1 MKKFTIKSLLIAA
14 ALCLGTSAWAEDE
27 TISLTSIESG
37 ASTGSEIT
45 KSDAGNNVAYTQYR
59 NWGSSYDGT
68 IKFNAGG
75 SIALYKFDISSL
87 LNKKGV
93 VKNATLSL
101 NVTPNGD
108 CYDVYL
114 LGYNGSWESLSNS
127 RGSIGGTVNDGGSFQ
142 PLDDP
147 YQGISIGSSATTISA
162 SAKTYLNSA
171 LEAGRTEVSFA
182 VAMNLKRTFSAASS
196 ATLSVV
202 FTDEVYH
209 NYTINAVCE
218 SEIIKEFLTGSTT
231 ENSDYSITGIP
242 EFIEKGGKY
251 YQLSDNNVKSRSIS
265 YKMGTT
271 DAVQSINYVVNE
283 DVLFFSEV
291 EDNYKTSST
300 NYKYP
305 TNSKYS
311 GGVAVTGN
319 RTGANI
325 TLTFSVP
332 NNGTYELVLAHMDND
347 DRVNN
352 YYLDNTKTVYE
363 KRTGAADSDGF
374 YRIEEPL
381 TAGEHK
387 LYIAAN
393 YNLTAAYDYF
403 YITKVSDVATK
414 NVSVGSNGIAT
425 FTPSVA
431 LDFTNATNIKAY
443 TATVS
448 ETTVTLTE
456 TKTVAAGEGV
466 IIKSV
471 NGGEKNETIAVA
483 NPATATE
490 GNALVGT
497 LVDIDPLATD
507 ATINE
512 VTYTNYILNN
522 GSNGIG
528 FYKANGKKVAAGKAY
543 LRVPAEKVAGAK
555 ALTIVWNDGE
565 TTGIKDNYE
574 FGIMNS
580 DAVTYDLSG
589 RKVANPAKGLY
600 IKNGK
605 KFIVK

>member
-1 MKKFTIKSLLIAA
+1 MKKITIKSLLIAA

-27 TISLTSIESG
+27 IINLTSIESG

-59 NWGSSYDGT
+59 NWGASDGT
-68 IKFNAGG
+68 IKFYTGG
-75 SIALYKFDISSL
+75 SIALYKFDLSSL

-101 NVTPNGD
+101 NVTPNGN
-108 CYDVYL
+108 CYNVYL

-127 RGSIGGTVNDGGSFQ
+127 SGSIGGTVNDKGSFQ
-142 PLDDP
+142 PLDAP
-147 YQGISIGSSATTISA
+147 YQNISIGSSATTISA

-209 NYTINAVCE
+209 NYTINAVCG

-271 DAVQSINYVVNE
+271 DEVQSINYVVNE
-283 DVLFFSEV
+283 NVLFFSEV

-300 NYKYP
+300 NYQYP

-363 KRTGAADSDGF
+363 TRKGADDNDGF

-403 YITKVSDVATK
+403 YITKVSDVATTD
-414 NVSVGSNGIAT
+414 VSVSTNGIAT

-431 LDFTNATNIKAY
+431 LDFTNAKNIKAY

-448 ETTVTLTE
+448 KTTVTLTE
-456 TKTVAAGEGV
+456 TETVAAGEGV

-471 NGGEKNETIAVA
+471 YGGEAQEKIAVA

-490 GNALVGT
+490 GNALTGT
-497 LVDIDPLATD
+497 LIDIDPLATD
-507 ATINE
+507 VIKDE
-512 VTYTNYILNN
+512 VVVAKNYILNN
-522 GSNGIG
+522 GTQGIG
-528 FYKANGKKVAAGKAY
+528 FYQAAGKKVAAGKAY
-543 LRVPAEKVAGAK
+543 LQVPVTNNAK

-574 FGIMNS
+574 FGTMNS
-580 DAVTYDLSG
+580 DAATYDLSG
-589 RKVANPAKGLY
+589 RKVVNPAKGLY

>member
-1 MKKFTIKSLLIAA
+1 MRKFTIKSLLIAA
-14 ALCLGTSAWAEDE
+14 ALCLGTSAWAEDK
-27 TISLTSIESG
+27 TISLTSIDSG

-45 KSDAGNNVAYTQYR
+45 KSDAGYNVTNTQYR
-59 NWGSSYDGT
+59 NWGASDGT
-68 IKFNAGG
+68 VKFNSGG
-75 SIALYKFDISSL
+75 SVALYKFDLSSL
-87 LNKKGV
+87 LNEKGV

-101 NVTPNGD
+101 NVTPNGN
-108 CYDVYL
+108 CYRVYL
-114 LGYNGSWESLSNS
+114 LGYNGSWESLSQS
-127 RGSIGGTVNDGGSFQ
+127 SGSIGGTVNDGGSFQ
-142 PLDDP
+142 PLDAP
-147 YQGISIGSSATTISA
+147 YEDISIGSSATTISA

-171 LEAGRTEVSFA
+171 LEAGLTEVSFA
-182 VAMNLKRTFSAASS
+182 VAMNLTRTFTAASS
-196 ATLSVV
+196 ATLEVV

-209 NYTINAVCE
+209 NYTINAVCG
-218 SEIIKEFLTGSTT
+218 SETIKELFTGSTT
-231 ENSDYSITGIP
+231 ETSDYSITGIP
-242 EFIEKGGKY
+242 EFIEKDGKY

-265 YKMGTT
+265 YTMEAT
-271 DAVQSINYVVNE
+271 DAVHSINYVVNE
-283 DVLFFSEV
+283 NVLFFSEV
-291 EDNYKTSST
+291 EDNYKTSSS

-305 TNSKYS
+305 TDSKYS

-347 DRVNN
+347 NRVNN

-403 YITKVSDVATK
+403 YITKVSDVATTD
-414 NVSVGSNGIAT
+414 VSVGSNGIAT

-431 LDFTNATNIKAY
+431 LDFTNATSIKAY

-466 IIKSV
+466 IIQSV
-471 NGGEKNETIAVA
+471 NGGEATEEIAVA
-483 NPATATE
+483 NPATASAD
-490 GNALVGT
+490 NALTGT
-497 LVDIDPLATD
+497 LIDIDALATD
-507 ATINE
+507 
-512 VTYTNYILNN
+512 VTKDEAVVAKNYILNN
-522 GSNGIG
+522 GTQGIG
-528 FYKANGKKVAAGKAY
+528 FYQAAGNKVAAGKAY
-543 LRVPAEKVAGAK
+543 LQVPVETVAEAK

-580 DAVTYDLSG
+580 DAATFDLSG
-589 RKVANPAKGLY
+589 RKVVNPAKGLY